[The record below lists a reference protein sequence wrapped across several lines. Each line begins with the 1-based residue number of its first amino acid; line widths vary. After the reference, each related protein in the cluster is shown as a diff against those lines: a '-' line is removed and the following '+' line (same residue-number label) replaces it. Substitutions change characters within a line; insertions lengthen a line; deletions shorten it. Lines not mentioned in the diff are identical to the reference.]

1 MAVEPKATAVS
12 RVHRFTK
19 EIQTVEKLFRFGM
32 VVALLGMFAAPAWS
46 QETGDVA
53 EDQAVAAAPLTADQ
67 QIELASRSYGK
78 LSAGIGAG
86 LVLLGVGF
94 GIGRIGGQAVEGMSR
109 QPEAA
114 ANIQTAMIVAAAL
127 IEGAGF
133 FALVVCILI

>member
-1 MAVEPKATAVS
+1 MVNM
-12 RVHRFTK
+12 
-19 EIQTVEKLFRFGM
+19 LRFGM
-32 VVALLGMFAAPAWS
+32 VVLLLGILGAPALA
-46 QETGDVA
+46 QPAPTEEPDAPAA
-53 EDQAVAAAPLTADQ
+53 EATLTPEQ